1 MKAGTARVGGQ
12 NLVDHIATWARISEM
27 ARESFPDDSNATVIA
42 IKRRSRPRKLL
53 SIFLVCAFPVTNA
66 DQQPDIRTKKEHIKH
81 KMIEYKFIRVN
92 QIRPVFF

>member
-66 DQQPDIRTKKEHIKH
+66 DQQPD
-81 KMIEYKFIRVN
+81 
-92 QIRPVFF
+92 VFFFFFQEYVKEVPYFYKKQRFE